1 MACEQLISH
10 LSASGRYLQN
20 LAAEHHGTALTGQ
33 IVAVKCYIAKI
44 AGPAEA
50 LRASEAIQTHFG
62 PYLTKSQLIELQGLL
77 NDAACKLPLV
87 VPAGKGR
94 GKRAA
99 EYETQYWHD
108 SFWRDVP
115 HDVMIDIGDK
125 NVLATARMQKIFNHL
140 ANRGLRIPSE
150 KTFVA
155 MLTLFFYVDGCPAGI
170 TSATLLAAVQQIKDS
185 WKIYIESYKES
196 LPNAQA
202 SLSWPGNPPGV
213 VCVRLDFIRFTNIFT
228 QIPCRHSHGSLH
240 KPPANALSPFLP
252 KSGNGSGSMRRAL
265 SLEDTAEANAGG
277 PLAID
282 YQGHRSI
289 DAGALVGRG
298 EDLVV
303 RAPAAEQALPGPAA
317 QLALPAPAVEVQTAP
332 ARVSLAAVTAQ
343 LRADAEKRETEKK
356 AKAKNKKA
364 KNKKAAGKKKTAGK
378 NAGKTKEADDSGAGD
393 EDNPP
398 AKGRKAKRRKL
409 ETEKAKEAA
418 EAAKEAKKEQATV
431 KAHNSKMHILASK
444 TVTAL
449 STGCESLKKEGAG
462 KKTTAGKNAGQ
473 KKEAAGKKK
482 SAGKKRAAMEDARK
496 MGKIAKKR
504 RILKKRNTLAKASK
518 AQGACSCS
526 EGDLQD
532 AQPAISGQEEISGQK
547 KEAAGEK
554 PAARKWKAGIFKK
567 PAARSKPETPAARS
581 KPKVARPPAD
591 VCFVMRNGTP
601 QERAALYKEYGCGKC
616 RYKPGCSNSCWT
628 ARNMQKPREGSLLF
642 VSRSGFRGKW
652 GRTVNFS

>member
-1 MACEQLISH
+1 MACQQLISH

-20 LAAEHHGTALTGQ
+20 LTAEHCGTALTGQ
-33 IVAVKCYIAKI
+33 IEAVKGYIARI

-50 LRASEAIQTHFG
+50 LQASEAIQTNFG
-62 PYLTKSQLIELQGLL
+62 PYLTNSQLSDLQGLL
-77 NDAACKLPLV
+77 SDAACKLPLV
-87 VPAGKGR
+87 VPAGKGA
-94 GKRAA
+94 GKRADQRF
-99 EYETQYWHD
+99 ETQYWHD
-108 SFWRDVP
+108 TFWREVP
-115 HDVMIDIGDK
+115 QDVMTDIGDK
-125 NVLATARMQKIFNHL
+125 AAPATARMQKVFEHL

-155 MLTLFFYVDGCPAGI
+155 MLTLFFYVDGCPSGI

-185 WKIYIESYKES
+185 WKIYIEQYKDMHTG
-196 LPNAQA
+196 AQA
-202 SLSWPGNPPGV
+202 SFSWPGNPPGV

-228 QIPCRHSHGSLH
+228 AIPCRNSHASLH
-240 KPPANALSPFLP
+240 KPPATPLSPFLL
-252 KSGNGSGSMRRAL
+252 KSGNGSGNESGSMRRAL
-265 SLEDTAEANAGG
+265 TLEDTAEANAGG
-277 PLAID
+277 LLAID

-289 DAGALVGRG
+289 DAGALVGGG

-317 QLALPAPAVEVQTAP
+317 QLALPAPAVEIKSAP

-343 LRADAEKRETEKK
+343 LRADAERRETEKK
-356 AKAKNKKA
+356 AKTKNKKA

-378 NAGKTKEADDSGAGD
+378 NAGKKKEADDSGAGD
-393 EDNPP
+393 EDTPP

-418 EAAKEAKKEQATV
+418 EAAK
-431 KAHNSKMHILASK
+431 HNSKMHIVASK

-449 STGCESLKKEGAG
+449 STGCGSLKKEGAG

-473 KKEAAGKKK
+473 KKEAAGKKI
-482 SAGKKRAAMEDARK
+482 SAGKIRAAMEDARK
-496 MGKIAKKR
+496 MGKIVGKIGKKR
-504 RILKKRNTLAKASK
+504 RILKES
-518 AQGACSCS
+518 ACRR
-526 EGDLQD
+526 
-532 AQPAISGQEEISGQK
+532 
-547 KEAAGEK
+547 K
-554 PAARKWKAGIFKK
+554 PEIFKQ
-567 PAARSKPETPAARS
+567 PAARSKPETPAARR
-581 KPKVARPPAD
+581 KPKPQPAANRPPAD

-601 QERAALYKEYGCGKC
+601 QERAALYVGYGCPKC
-616 RYKPGCSNSCWT
+616 RFKPGCTNSCWT